1 MKKISFIATLIVT
14 QSFFAM
20 QGFAKTQK
28 TVTPQ
33 AKYKYEQKVLRKQEK
48 EKYKRSLLPE
58 SGYMTS
64 EEYENLSR
72 DISNSERQIPSPE
85 LPKDIKMK
93 YVPQPIYKL
102 GRYNSPAGSVELNL
116 ERKFKFDRQIVCKGV
131 TSPNK
136 DVLVYPVVYYY
147 AANQCVSG
155 DIFTIPLDKT
165 LPDVERIK
173 RANII
178 KRNPAP
184 ILSTDKDISEKFT
197 FRTMTPVD
205 FSPDGKVILAKE
217 KIGNIED
224 GIWQTNL
231 WVYNFETKEA
241 KELCGIREAINYYWL
256 QNKRL
261 FLDQKRWDILPLGF
275 SAENPDRIIVSAI
288 GYTGKNPKFLGNW
301 SIDVNGERSELVSL
315 FEPSAK
321 IVASGYKLVEDG
333 VVDPKTL
340 LKNEKKK
347 DRIIKHKRKLE
358 KKEIKHKKKQ
368 KKHVYK
374 AKIKE
379 MKHIERE
386 TIHEYNK
393 QNRKHTV
400 TGVD

>member
-1 MKKISFIATLIVT
+1 MKKLFLIVT
-14 QSFFAM
+14 LILAQSFFVP
-20 QGFAKTQK
+20 QSFAKTSK
-28 TVTPQ
+28 TSTPQ
-33 AKYKYEQKVLRKQEK
+33 TKYKYEQKVLRQVEK

-72 DISNSERQIPSPE
+72 DISNSEREIPSPE

-102 GRYNSPAGSVELNL
+102 GRYNSPPGSVELKL
-116 ERKFKFDRQIVCKGV
+116 ERKFKFDRQIICKGV

-147 AANQCVSG
+147 ADNQCVSG
-155 DIFTIPLDKT
+155 DVFVIPLDKT

-205 FSPDGKVILAKE
+205 FSADGKILLAKE
-217 KIGNIED
+217 KIGNVED
-224 GIWQTNL
+224 GIWQTNV

-241 KELCGIREAINYYWL
+241 KELSEIRDAISYYWL
-256 QNKRL
+256 QNKTL
-261 FLDQKRWDILPLGF
+261 FLDQKRWDIQPLGF

-301 SIDVNGERSELVSL
+301 SIDVNGERSELISL

-340 LKNEKKK
+340 LKDEKKK
-347 DRIIKHKRKLE
+347 DKQIKHKRKLE
-358 KKEIKHKKKQ
+358 KKAVKTKKKQ
-368 KKHVYK
+368 KKHIYK
-374 AKIKE
+374 SKIKE
-379 MKHIERE
+379 MKKIERE
-386 TIHEYNK
+386 TLHEYNK
-393 QNRKHTV
+393 QNRKHSI
-400 TGVD
+400 TGLD